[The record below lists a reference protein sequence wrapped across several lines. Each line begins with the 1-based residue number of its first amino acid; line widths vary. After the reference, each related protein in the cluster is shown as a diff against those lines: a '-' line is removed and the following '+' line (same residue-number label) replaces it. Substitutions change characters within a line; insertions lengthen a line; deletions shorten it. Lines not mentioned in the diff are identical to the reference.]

1 MASPARVTAR
11 SAASTNDRPAG
22 SLRSSE
28 VWLRNTRRD
37 RGGTSRSVPPL
48 LPATIGIRTRRYPL
62 RVSHSNGGRPRRPG
76 QPPDGL
82 TRWPP
87 GARPD
92 LEETFAR
99 LLSATEA
106 ALAELSDPLQV
117 ELLIS
122 EISAAWSGPLSAD
135 PSVGPEVVVGEGLI
149 AYVAR
154 CGTPTALAMLRG
166 LAGLGT
172 QRQRSMATAAADR
185 LATSGVPEPAWAQ
198 QLGGLRLT
206 GCWAYGDVYGDQTS
220 VLLGFERGGQRHS
233 VVVRVEHN
241 MGEIATDS
249 FVAGSQED
257 VLAGVAGEV
266 HRRRATLRTISPAR
280 ARGIVEAALTATD
293 MTFDPPVS
301 KTYWFTRPL
310 VLARL
315 RALPPAQPPSRELPA
330 AQRTG
335 IVADF
340 LASTHGA
347 GLADRDVAQR
357 CAELIV
363 EHSCAFDEGR
373 ALRVSPMKTQVFL
386 LAWVPLKATLSDRER
401 DAMPAV
407 VAAWLRWAAELGELP
422 GWARARLDESVVELG
437 EKFPAAFADPYRAGP
452 AKSWLAGPGEEV
464 PGFGAVRAVADRRTF
479 TLPYIST
486 RIGDKDY
493 QELDASDEK
502 LRWLLILGE
511 HPEYHDMFGAPE
523 PDFTALVDASGPQAH
538 LITHAIVATQLWH
551 DDPPE
556 AWQAAQRLT
565 DIGVERH
572 DVLHALG
579 NVVTQHLLDGTTT
592 QQDLATNE
600 SYRRTLDALGRPATL
615 PQDSTDQG

>member
-1 MASPARVTAR
+1 M
-11 SAASTNDRPAG
+11 
-22 SLRSSE
+22 
-28 VWLRNTRRD
+28 
-37 RGGTSRSVPPL
+37 
-48 LPATIGIRTRRYPL
+48 
-62 RVSHSNGGRPRRPG
+62 
-76 QPPDGL
+76 
-82 TRWPP
+82 
-87 GARPD
+87 
-92 LEETFAR
+92 
-99 LLSATEA
+99 SATEA
-106 ALAELSDPLQV
+106 ALAEVSEPLQV

-122 EISAAWSGPLSAD
+122 EISAAWSGPLNAD
-135 PSVGPEVVVGEGLI
+135 PGVGPEVVVGEGLI
-149 AYVAR
+149 AYVAQ

-172 QRQRSMATAAADR
+172 DRQRSKASAAADR
-185 LATSGVPEPAWAQ
+185 LAASGVPEPAWAG

-233 VVVRVEHN
+233 VVVLVEHN

-257 VLAGVAGEV
+257 VLAGVAADV
-266 HRRRATLRTISPAR
+266 HRHRATLRAIEPAQ
-280 ARGIVEAALTATD
+280 ARGIVEAALTGTD
-293 MTFDPPVS
+293 MTFDAPVS

-315 RALPPAQPPSRELPA
+315 RALPPAQPPSRELSV
-330 AQRTG
+330 AQRAG

-340 LASTHGA
+340 LASTHSA
-347 GLADRDVAQR
+347 GLADRDVTQR

-386 LAWVPLKATLSDRER
+386 LAWVPLKAALSERER

-407 VAAWLRWAAELGELP
+407 VAAWARWAGERNGLP
-422 GWARARLDESVVELG
+422 GWARTALDEAVVDLG
-437 EKFPAAFADPYRAGP
+437 AKFPAVFADPYRAGP

-479 TLPYIST
+479 AIPYVGT
-486 RIGDKDY
+486 RIGDQEY
-493 QELDASDEK
+493 PELDASDEQQ
-502 LRWLLILGE
+502 RWLLILGE
-511 HPEYHDMFGAPE
+511 HPEYHDILG
-523 PDFTALVDASGPQAH
+523 GPQPDVLTLSDAAGPQEH
-538 LITHAIVATQLWH
+538 VLTHAIVATQLWH

-565 DIGVERH
+565 AAGVERH

-579 NVVTQHLLDGTTT
+579 DVVAQHLAENVRT
-592 QQDLATNE
+592 QQELAADE
-600 SYRRTLDALGRPATL
+600 SYRRALDALGRSASTL
-615 PQDSTDQG
+615 PHDTNDQ